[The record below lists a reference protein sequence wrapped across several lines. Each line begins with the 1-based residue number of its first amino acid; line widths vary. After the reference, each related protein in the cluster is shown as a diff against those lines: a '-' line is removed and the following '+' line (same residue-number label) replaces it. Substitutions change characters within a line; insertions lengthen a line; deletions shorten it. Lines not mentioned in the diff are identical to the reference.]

1 MHFINEKKK
10 SLELRAEGYSY
21 NYISRKLDVPK
32 STLSNWLKDLSFIPN
47 KITSKAIINSQQ
59 KAISASRSDRIISLV
74 KAREYAEQNIKN
86 LSSREILL
94 IGMGI
99 YIGEGS
105 KAYNTTRI
113 VNSDPR
119 IIKFS
124 LLWLKKCF
132 GLSDENIKIRIHIYP
147 DNDEKKTLEFWM
159 NQLNLKKYFF
169 QTFYIDRRINKRKN
183 RAGILPYGTAH
194 MSVISNGNK
203 KFGVLLH
210 RKILATIDCILNK
223 RD

>member
-1 MHFINEKKK
+1 MHSINEKKK

-21 NYISRKLDVPK
+21 NYISRKLNVPK
-32 STLSNWLKDLSFIPN
+32 STLSNWLKNLPFLPN
-47 KITSKAIINSQQ
+47 KTTNESVINSQQ
-59 KAISASRSDRIISLV
+59 KAIYASRSNRILSLT
-74 KAREYAEQNIKN
+74 KAKEYAEQNIKN
-86 LSSREILL
+86 LSPREIFL

-119 IIKFS
+119 IIKFA

-132 GLSDENIKIRIHIYP
+132 GLSEENIKIRIHIYP
-147 DNDEKKTLEFWM
+147 DNDEKETLKFWM
-159 NQLNLKKYFF
+159 DQLQLKKDCF
-169 QTFYIDRRINKRKN
+169 QTFYVDRRLNKRKN
-183 RAGILPYGTAH
+183 RAGVLPYGTAH
-194 MSVISNGNK
+194 MSVVSKGNK
-203 KFGVLLH
+203 DFGVLLH
-210 RKILATIDCILNK
+210 RKILATIDCILNT